1 MQDQLYTD
9 ENGTTLDRTT
19 VDQVPPKKPKKEK
32 KEKLAL
38 PAALS
43 KFQKFSMV
51 QVHRNQLINA
61 PYNPRFIDEKSKKKL
76 KDNLKRVGLVEP
88 IIWNKT
94 TGNIVGGHQRIAAID
109 SLEKTEDYLIEVA
122 QVEMDD
128 RTEKE
133 QNIFLNNGEA
143 QGGWDLA
150 KLESLYTVDK
160 LDHENTGFDL
170 GNIYQ
175 MFGSNVMEE
184 SSVEEMEKAAEKLR
198 DAYTM
203 MEKSSQKDDDNDEAD
218 AGFYS
223 VVVFKSWDERLQF
236 HEALG
241 LTDNKFVDGKFLAG
255 KLGNL
260 SSEYAEE

>member
-1 MQDQLYTD
+1 
-9 ENGTTLDRTT
+9 
-19 VDQVPPKKPKKEK
+19 
-32 KEKLAL
+32 
-38 PAALS
+38 
-43 KFQKFSMV
+43 MV